1 MVEMAIKKVSPLDG
15 LAGPSGGNVKLTELP
30 FVGKVTL
37 RGDSEDDAF
46 MAAVKDVLGFKLPTK
61 ALTSKEGKLYSAY
74 WVGPD
79 EWIIY
84 TPEDGETALEAGLR
98 DKLGDI
104 PSQVVNVSDY
114 YVTMRLSGPAARE
127 VIKKGSPLDLHPR
140 SFTTGQ
146 CTGTRFA
153 HATIFLIQ
161 RDDQPTYDVQVRWSF
176 AEYLWNYFTEAANE
190 FG

>member
-1 MVEMAIKKVSPLDG
+1 MIEMAIKKVSPLDG
-15 LAGPSGGNVKLTELP
+15 LAGPSGGNLKLSELP
-30 FVGKVTL
+30 FIGKVTL
-37 RGDSEDDAF
+37 RGDSNDKAF
-46 MAAVKDVLGFKLPTK
+46 IAAVKDVLGFVLPKK
-61 ALTSKEGKLYSAY
+61 ALTFKEGKIYSAY

-84 TPEDGETALEAGLR
+84 TPEDGETALIGGLHE
-98 DKLGDI
+98 KLGDI

-127 VIKKGSPLDLHPR
+127 VIKKGSPLDIHPR

-153 HATIFLIQ
+153 QASIFLIQ
-161 RDDQPTYDVQVRWSF
+161 RDDRPTFDVQVRMSF
-176 AEYLWNYFTEAANE
+176 AEYLWNYFTEAAKE